1 MQEKLVVCITGASG
15 AIYGYRLLEVLNRLN
30 FSVDLVVSSSGWVVL
45 KQELDLT
52 KDNLIKAFPS
62 INLVSE
68 RDIANPIASGSRL
81 IQYKGVL
88 ISPCS
93 MSTLAH
99 IANGTN
105 QNLIHRVGEVA
116 LKERVPLVLLV
127 REAPYS
133 EVHIKNMLRAVRAGA
148 IVLPASPGFY
158 HRPTTMQE
166 LVDFVVGKML
176 DSLRIEHN
184 LYRRWRES
192 SVPDNLSSISQK
204 TSTPHT
210 NYPSQ

>member
-1 MQEKLVVCITGASG
+1 
-15 AIYGYRLLEVLNRLN
+15 
-30 FSVDLVVSSSGWVVL
+30 

-99 IANGTN
+99 IANCTN